1 MKINER
7 SKFIIN
13 KLIQTEN
20 YITASEI
27 AEKLQVSNK
36 TVVRQLGSVEKIL
49 VQYNLSLERKT
60 GRGMR
65 VIGAPEDK
73 ERLLSLIAEK
83 VNTRHEYSPA
93 ERCNIIL
100 SQLLKSQ
107 EPIKLIA
114 LSQLLNVTDA
124 TISNDLDKIEPWIRK
139 MNMNLVRKP
148 GLGVYLEG
156 LEKDIRKAIISHI
169 YENIHEQDILN
180 LLYSK
185 KKKTNELTSDADK
198 FLLDLVDKNII
209 QKVEEAVKATM
220 QQQKSSLSM
229 NAFSGLVVHLTLA
242 VQRLLKGET
251 IKIDVAFL
259 GKIKQKKEFEL
270 AENIGENIEKVFQVK
285 IPEEETAYITMHL
298 LGARN
303 NYEQDVDIQYSSFHL
318 IRIAKDIVKIAQQ
331 ESGISLLKKSR
342 LLIGLYKHL
351 KPAVMRIKMKMEIR
365 NPLLQEMKEKYP
377 KWMTLAKKAAR
388 PLEEELQT
396 PLPEAEIA
404 YLAMHLGAALEEAN
418 MQEQYFKVLVACP
431 TGIGTSKLLATQ
443 LKREFSNLE
452 IVAIVSAVNV
462 DYDFYKHENVEFII
476 STVPIENA
484 KLPVVVVDFMLNEN
498 DKTNIIHQM
507 NISTVLKKNVERVKV
522 NYKLIYRLERIDRYI
537 KYIHEV
543 LTNFF
548 YDEYIEIK
556 DIDELCAKT
565 SHVISGE
572 LERELLY
579 HDLKNRESKGSTVLN
594 KLMILHTKSKAVQSL
609 HVGVIKLQNEYVL
622 NKENISTILVL
633 LAPDNAEQAALETI
647 GYVSESLLESL
658 NLLDILYEGSS
669 KEIYGELE
677 KIYTNYFKE
686 KYKKVMEG

>member
-49 VQYNLSLERKT
+49 VQHNLSLERKT

-259 GKIKQKKEFEL
+259 GKIKQKKEFKL

-507 NISTVLKKNVERVKV
+507 NISTVLKKNVEHVKV

-543 LTNFF
+543 LNNFF

>member
-49 VQYNLSLERKT
+49 VQHNLSLERKT

-251 IKIDVAFL
+251 IKIDAAFL

-377 KWMTLAKKAAR
+377 KWMTLAKKAAQ

-507 NISTVLKKNVERVKV
+507 NISTVLKKNVEHVKV

>member
-36 TVVRQLGSVEKIL
+36 TVIRQLSSVEKIL
-49 VQYNLSLERKT
+49 VQHNLSLERKT
-60 GRGMR
+60 GSGMR
-65 VIGAPEDK
+65 VIGAFEDK
-73 ERLLSLIAEK
+73 KKLLDLIAEK
-83 VNTRHEYSPA
+83 VNTQHEYSPA
-93 ERCNIIL
+93 ERCNIML

-107 EPIKLIA
+107 EPIKLVA

-185 KKKTNELTSDADK
+185 NRKTNELASDADK

-209 QKVEEAVKATM
+209 QKVEEAVKITM
-220 QQQKSSLSM
+220 QQQKSNLSM

-251 IKIDVAFL
+251 IKIDTAFL
-259 GKIKQKKEFEL
+259 GKIKQKKEFDL
-270 AENIGENIEKVFQVK
+270 AENIGKNIEKVFQVK

-303 NYEQDVDIQYSSFHL
+303 NYEQNVGIQYSSFHL

-388 PLEEELQT
+388 PLEEELKT

-462 DYDFYKHENVEFII
+462 DYDFYKHESVEFII

-498 DKTNIIHQM
+498 DKANIIHQM
-507 NISTVLKKNVERVKV
+507 NISTALKKSNERVKI
-522 NYKLIYRLERIDRYI
+522 NYKLIYRLERINKYI
-537 KYIHEV
+537 KYINEV

-548 YDEYIEIK
+548 YDEYIKIK

-565 SHVISGE
+565 SQVISGE
-572 LERELLY
+572 LERDLLY
-579 HDLKNRESKGSTVLN
+579 RDLKSRESKGSTVLN
-594 KLMILHTKSKAVQSL
+594 KLMILHAKSKAVKSL

-622 NKENISTILVL
+622 NKERISTVLVL
-633 LAPDNAEQAALETI
+633 LAPDDAEQVALETI

>member
-49 VQYNLSLERKT
+49 VQHNLSLERKT

-259 GKIKQKKEFEL
+259 GKIKQKKEFKL

-507 NISTVLKKNVERVKV
+507 NISTVLKKNVEHVKV

>member
-1 MKINER
+1 M
-7 SKFIIN
+7 
-13 KLIQTEN
+13 
-20 YITASEI
+20 
-27 AEKLQVSNK
+27 
-36 TVVRQLGSVEKIL
+36 
-49 VQYNLSLERKT
+49 
-60 GRGMR
+60 
-65 VIGAPEDK
+65 
-73 ERLLSLIAEK
+73 
-83 VNTRHEYSPA
+83 
-93 ERCNIIL
+93 
-100 SQLLKSQ
+100 
-107 EPIKLIA
+107 
-114 LSQLLNVTDA
+114 
-124 TISNDLDKIEPWIRK
+124 
-139 MNMNLVRKP
+139 
-148 GLGVYLEG
+148 
-156 LEKDIRKAIISHI
+156 
-169 YENIHEQDILN
+169 
-180 LLYSK
+180 
-185 KKKTNELTSDADK
+185 
-198 FLLDLVDKNII
+198 VDKNII

-251 IKIDVAFL
+251 IKIDAAFL
-259 GKIKQKKEFEL
+259 GKIKQKKEFKL

-462 DYDFYKHENVEFII
+462 DYDFYNMK
-476 STVPIENA
+476 
-484 KLPVVVVDFMLNEN
+484 M
-498 DKTNIIHQM
+498 
-507 NISTVLKKNVERVKV
+507 
-522 NYKLIYRLERIDRYI
+522 
-537 KYIHEV
+537 
-543 LTNFF
+543 
-548 YDEYIEIK
+548 
-556 DIDELCAKT
+556 
-565 SHVISGE
+565 
-572 LERELLY
+572 
-579 HDLKNRESKGSTVLN
+579 
-594 KLMILHTKSKAVQSL
+594 
-609 HVGVIKLQNEYVL
+609 
-622 NKENISTILVL
+622 
-633 LAPDNAEQAALETI
+633 
-647 GYVSESLLESL
+647 
-658 NLLDILYEGSS
+658 
-669 KEIYGELE
+669 
-677 KIYTNYFKE
+677 
-686 KYKKVMEG
+686 

>member
-49 VQYNLSLERKT
+49 VQHNLSLERKT

-65 VIGAPEDK
+65 VIGALEDK

-259 GKIKQKKEFEL
+259 GKIKQKKEFKL

-507 NISTVLKKNVERVKV
+507 NISTVLKKNVEHVKV

-537 KYIHEV
+537 KYIYEV

>member
-49 VQYNLSLERKT
+49 VQHNLSLERKT

-259 GKIKQKKEFEL
+259 GKIKQKKEFKL

-537 KYIHEV
+537 KYIYEV
-543 LTNFF
+543 LNNFF

>member
-49 VQYNLSLERKT
+49 VQHNLSLERKT

-229 NAFSGLVVHLTLA
+229 NAFSGLVMHLTLA

>member
-49 VQYNLSLERKT
+49 VQHNLSLERKT

-65 VIGAPEDK
+65 VIGALEDK

-251 IKIDVAFL
+251 IKIDAAFL
-259 GKIKQKKEFEL
+259 GKIKQKKEFKL

-484 KLPVVVVDFMLNEN
+484 KFPVVVVDFMLNEN

-543 LTNFF
+543 LNNFF

>member
-49 VQYNLSLERKT
+49 VQHNLSLERKT

-209 QKVEEAVKATM
+209 QKVEEAIKATM

-251 IKIDVAFL
+251 IKIDAAFL

-498 DKTNIIHQM
+498 DKTNIIHQI

>member
-49 VQYNLSLERKT
+49 VQHNLSLERKT

-484 KLPVVVVDFMLNEN
+484 KFPVVVVDFMLNEN

-543 LTNFF
+543 LNNFF

>member
-49 VQYNLSLERKT
+49 VQHNLSLERKT

-65 VIGAPEDK
+65 VIGALEDK

-251 IKIDVAFL
+251 IKIDAAFL

-543 LTNFF
+543 LNNFF

>member
-49 VQYNLSLERKT
+49 VQHNLSLERKT

-259 GKIKQKKEFEL
+259 GKIKQKKEFKL

-594 KLMILHTKSKAVQSL
+594 KLMILHTKSKAVQLL

>member
-49 VQYNLSLERKT
+49 VQHNLSLERKT

-65 VIGAPEDK
+65 VIGALEDK

-251 IKIDVAFL
+251 IKIDAAFL
-259 GKIKQKKEFEL
+259 GKIKQKKEFKL

-484 KLPVVVVDFMLNEN
+484 KFPVVVVDFMLNEN

>member
-49 VQYNLSLERKT
+49 VQHNLSLERKT

-209 QKVEEAVKATM
+209 QKVEEAIKATM

-251 IKIDVAFL
+251 IKIDAAFL
-259 GKIKQKKEFEL
+259 GKIKQKKEFKL

-484 KLPVVVVDFMLNEN
+484 KFPVVVVDFMLNEN

>member
-49 VQYNLSLERKT
+49 VQHNLSLERKT

-65 VIGAPEDK
+65 VIGALEDK

-251 IKIDVAFL
+251 IKIDAAFL

-484 KLPVVVVDFMLNEN
+484 KFPVVVVDFMLNEN